1 MRKTTTLWLAV
12 VALVALAAAPAF
24 GQLTGT
30 ITGTATDETGAV
42 LPGVTVTVDSPALIQ
57 PRSTTTGAGGSY
69 SIPALPPGDY
79 SVTFALSGFQTVVQE
94 GVGLRV
100 NSTLEVNGALGLSGV
115 EETVTVTGEAPVV
128 DVRSATV
135 QTNIEQE
142 LLDAVPTGRN
152 PWVMA
157 GLVPGMVTTRIDV
170 GGSNGMQQY
179 GMEIF
184 GSSAT
189 MQSFQVDGLKVNWP
203 GGTGGWTMQYYGFS
217 MYEEFNFQTSTHSA
231 ESDTGGVLMNMVVK
245 SGGNEFSGDV
255 IGLWN
260 ATDLQGEP
268 AEAGGAPITRSLDM
282 NGTLGGP
289 IVRDQAWFFAAY
301 RDWIHD
307 QEVTVPSDY
316 VGATPIDDNRIR
328 NLSGK
333 FTWQATDNDRLAV
346 TLQRN
351 WKDRYHRRDAPY
363 TAVADELAR
372 FQDQWADNYI
382 ASYNRVL
389 GDAALLDIR
398 LGRMVGVTPYILYS
412 EYCGIPVDEYPD
424 ARPCTENDI
433 AVRDPVRAELFNAD
447 PRGES
452 WGPNHRNQ
460 FNGSLTYYLD
470 TSGGS
475 HNFKVGGQASR
486 EFIESRQFK
495 SGDAFGELNDGV
507 PNRINI
513 SRTPKTSHERL
524 NTWAAYAQDAW
535 TIGDRLTLNIG
546 VRLDGVYG
554 YVPVQSSP
562 AGTWTALSEQL
573 AGDAFSV
580 TSEIGGLP
588 DWPMSLGPRLSFAY
602 DLFGDGRAAV
612 KGGWGRYYTQMG
624 NGLSSRANPNA
635 GASAW
640 VGWNDL
646 DGDKLVDLGPSGTL
660 VDSPEI
666 DLTRF
671 EGFTGGA
678 STVYDQDANRP
689 YSDDISL
696 GVDMTLGSDVSFSA
710 TYHRR
715 QHRDSLGTLNRAR
728 PPSAYTQTSFECA
741 ACPQA
746 TYTVFELQ
754 EEYRGTQ
761 DSVITSID
769 KLQSNYNGVA
779 LQLQK
784 RFSNNWQLLGGA
796 TFSSHRGVPHSLPWD
811 GSDWNNPNR
820 DINRLDGA
828 VLTDV
833 PWVFN
838 VAGSYIAP
846 YDIQLGWNYRARAGN
861 PLVSTA
867 RATGLVQGSESIYA
881 YERGDERT
889 ETITDLLDFNVR
901 KGFEL
906 DTVRI
911 EVGADLANIFN
922 SQKADA
928 LITGFGS
935 RYLQPS
941 RVLPP
946 RTIRFTAKLMF

>member
-1 MRKTTTLWLAV
+1 MRKTAI
-12 VALVALAAAPAF
+12 LVALALLAVVPAF
-24 GQLTGT
+24 AQQTGT
-30 ITGTATDETGAV
+30 ITGTATDEQGAV
-42 LPGVTVTVDSPALIQ
+42 LPGVTVTVESAALIA

-69 SIPALPPGDY
+69 NHPALPPGDY
-79 SVTFALSGFQTVVQE
+79 TVSFALSGFQTVVQE
-94 GVGLRV
+94 GVRV
-100 NSTLEVNGALGLSGV
+100 SVARTLQVNASLGISGV
-115 EETVTVTGEAPVV
+115 EETVTVTGDAPVV

-135 QTNIEQE
+135 QTNIERE
-142 LLDAVPTGRN
+142 LLEAVPTGRN

-184 GSSAT
+184 GSSAS

-217 MYEEFNFQTSTHSA
+217 MYEEFNFQTSQHSA

-255 IGLWN
+255 IGLYN
-260 ATDLQGEP
+260 VVDLQGEP
-268 AEAGGAPITRSLDM
+268 AEAGGAPITKSLDI

-289 IVRDQAWFFAAY
+289 IVRDKAWFFTAY
-301 RDWIHD
+301 RDWIHE
-307 QEVTVPSDY
+307 QEVSTPSDY
-316 VGATPIDDNRIR
+316 VGPQPIDDNRIR

-333 FTWQATDNDRLAV
+333 FTLQASDNDRLSV

-351 WKDRYHRRDAPY
+351 WKDRYHRRDSPY

-389 GDAALLDIR
+389 SDSALLDLR
-398 LGRMVGVTPYILYS
+398 FGRMTGVTPYILYS

-424 ARPCTENDI
+424 AGPCTENDI
-433 AVRDPVRAELFNAD
+433 AVRDPVRRELFNAD

-460 FNGSLTYYLD
+460 FNGSLTYYMD
-470 TSGGS
+470 TGSGS

-486 EFIESRQFK
+486 EYIESRQFK

-507 PNRINI
+507 PDRINI

-535 TIGDRLTLNIG
+535 TIGNRLTLNIG
-546 VRLDGVYG
+546 VRLDGIYG

-562 AGTWTALSEQL
+562 AGTWTALSQQL
-573 AGDAFSV
+573 SDAVFEV
-580 TSEIGGLP
+580 TSEITGLP
-588 DWPMSLGPRLSFAY
+588 NWPMNIGPRLSFAY

-640 VGWNDL
+640 VGWNDI
-646 DGDKLVDLGPSGTL
+646 DGDRLVDIGPSGTL

-666 DLTRF
+666 DLSRF

-678 STVYDQDANRP
+678 TTVYDQDASRP

-696 GVDMTLGSDVSFSA
+696 GVDMTLGSEVSFSA

-715 QHRDSLGTLNRAR
+715 QHRNSLGTLNRAR
-728 PPSAYTQTSFECA
+728 PSSAYTLTSFACST
-741 ACPQA
+741 CPQA
-746 TYTVFELQ
+746 TYEVYELQ
-754 EEYRGTQ
+754 EQYRGLQ
-761 DSVITSID
+761 DTVITSID
-769 KLQSNYNGVA
+769 KLQTNYNGVA

-784 RFSNNWQLLGGA
+784 RFSNRWQLLGGA
-796 TFSSHRGVPHSLPWD
+796 TFSSHRGIPHSLPWD

-820 DINRLDGA
+820 EINRLDGA
-828 VLTDV
+828 ILTDV

-846 YDIQLGWNYRARAGN
+846 LDIQIAWNYRARAGN

-867 RATGLVQGSESIYA
+867 RATGLNQGSESIYA

-889 ETITDLLDFNVR
+889 ETITNLLDINFR
-901 KGFEL
+901 KGF
-906 DTVRI
+906 DIDQARI
-911 EVGADLANIFN
+911 EFGADFANIFN

-946 RTIRFTAKLMF
+946 RIIRVTAKLLF

>member
-1 MRKTTTLWLAV
+1 MRKTAI
-12 VALVALAAAPAF
+12 LVALAMLAAVPAF
-24 GQLTGT
+24 AQQTGT
-30 ITGTATDETGAV
+30 ITGTATDEQGAV
-42 LPGVTVTVDSPALIQ
+42 LPGVTVTVESAALIA

-69 SIPALPPGDY
+69 SHPALPPGEY
-79 SVTFALSGFQTVVQE
+79 SVSFALSGFQTVIQE
-94 GVGLRV
+94 GVRLSVAR
-100 NSTLEVNGALGLSGV
+100 TLEVNASMGISGV
-115 EETVTVTGEAPVV
+115 EETVTVTGDAPVV

-142 LLDAVPTGRN
+142 LLEAVPTGRN

-184 GSSAT
+184 GSSAS

-245 SGGNEFSGDV
+245 SGGNEFSGDA

-260 ATDLQGEP
+260 AVDLQGEP
-268 AEAGGAPITRSLDM
+268 AEAGGAPITKSLDI
-282 NGTLGGP
+282 NGTFGGP
-289 IVRDQAWFFAAY
+289 IVRDKAWFFTAY
-301 RDWIHD
+301 RDWIHE
-307 QEVTVPSDY
+307 QEVSTPSDY
-316 VGATPIDDNRIR
+316 VGPQPIDDNRIR

-333 FTWQATDNDRLAV
+333 FTLQATDNDRLSV

-389 GDAALLDIR
+389 GDAALLDLR
-398 LGRMVGVTPYILYS
+398 FGRMVGVTPYILYS

-424 ARPCTENDI
+424 AGPCTENDI
-433 AVRDPVRAELFNAD
+433 SVRDPVRAELFNAD

-470 TSGGS
+470 TGAGS

-486 EFIESRQFK
+486 EYIESRQFK

-507 PNRINI
+507 PDRINI

-524 NTWAAYAQDAW
+524 NTWAMYAQDAW

-546 VRLDGVYG
+546 IRLDGVYG

-562 AGTWTALSEQL
+562 AGTWTALSQQL
-573 AGDAFSV
+573 SDAVFEV
-580 TSEIGGLP
+580 TSEITGLP
-588 DWPMSLGPRLSFAY
+588 DWPMNLGPRLSFAY
-602 DLFGDGRAAV
+602 DLFGDGRAAL

-624 NGLSSRANPNA
+624 NGLSSGANPNA

-646 DGDKLVDLGPSGTL
+646 DGDRLVDIGPSGTL

-666 DLTRF
+666 DLSRF

-696 GVDMTLGSDVSFSA
+696 GLDMTLGTEVSFSA

-715 QHRDSLGTLNRAR
+715 QHRDSLGVRNLAR
-728 PPSAYTQTSFECA
+728 PPSAYTLTSFECA
-741 ACPQA
+741 TCPQP
-746 TYTVFELQ
+746 TYEVYELQ
-754 EEYRGTQ
+754 EAYRGLQ
-761 DSVITSID
+761 DNIITSID
-769 KLQSNYNGVA
+769 TLQTNYNGVA

-784 RFSNNWQLLGGA
+784 RFSNRWQLLGGA
-796 TFSSHRGVPHSLPWD
+796 TFSSHRGVPHGLPWD
-811 GSDWNNPNR
+811 GADWNNPNR
-820 DINRLDGA
+820 EINRLDGA

-838 VAGSYIAP
+838 VAGSYLAP
-846 YDIQLGWNYRARAGN
+846 LDIQIAWNYRARAGN

-889 ETITDLLDFNVR
+889 DTITDLLDINFR
-901 KGFEL
+901 KGF
-906 DTVRI
+906 DIDQARI
-911 EVGADLANIFN
+911 EIGADFANIFN

-946 RTIRFTAKLMF
+946 RIIRFTAKLLF

>member
-1 MRKTTTLWLAV
+1 MRKTAI
-12 VALVALAAAPAF
+12 LVALALLAAVPAF
-24 GQLTGT
+24 AQQTGT
-30 ITGTATDETGAV
+30 ITGTATDEQGAV
-42 LPGVTVTVDSPALIQ
+42 LPGVTVTVNSPALIA

-69 SIPALPPGDY
+69 SHPALPPGEY
-79 SVTFALSGFQTVVQE
+79 SVSFALSGFQTVVQE
-94 GVGLRV
+94 GVRLSVAR
-100 NSTLEVNGALGLSGV
+100 TLEVNASMGISGV
-115 EETVTVTGEAPVV
+115 EETVTVTGDAPVV

-142 LLDAVPTGRN
+142 LLEAVPTGRN

-179 GMEIF
+179 GMEMF
-184 GSSAT
+184 GSSAA
-189 MQSFQVDGLKVNWP
+189 MQTFSVDGLKVNWP
-203 GGTGGWTMQYYGFS
+203 GSTGGWTMQYYGFS
-217 MYEEFNFQTSTHSA
+217 MYEEFNFQTSQHTA

-245 SGGNEFSGDV
+245 TGGNEFSGDA

-260 ATDLQGEP
+260 AVDLQGEP
-268 AEAGGAPITRSLDM
+268 AEAGGAPITKSLDI

-289 IVRDQAWFFAAY
+289 IVRDKAWFFTAY
-301 RDWIHD
+301 RDWIHE
-307 QEVTVPSDY
+307 QEVSVPDDF
-316 VGATPIDDNRIR
+316 VGQTPIDDNRIR
-328 NLSGK
+328 NISGK
-333 FTWQATDNDRLAV
+333 FTLQATDNDRLSV

-351 WKDRYHRRDAPY
+351 WKDRYHRRDPPY
-363 TAVADELAR
+363 TAVPDELAR

-382 ASYNRVL
+382 GSYNRVL
-389 GDAALLDIR
+389 GDAALLDLR
-398 LGRMVGVTPYILYS
+398 FGKMTGVTPYILYS

-424 ARPCTENDI
+424 ARACTENDI
-433 AVRDPVRAELFNAD
+433 SVIDSVRFEQFNAD
-447 PRGES
+447 RRGES

-470 TSGGS
+470 TTGGS

-486 EFIESRQFK
+486 EYIESRQFK
-495 SGDAFGELNDGV
+495 SGDAYGELVDGV

-524 NTWAAYAQDAW
+524 NTWALYAQDAW

-554 YVPVQSSP
+554 YIPVQSSP
-562 AGTWTALSEQL
+562 AGTWAAISEQL
-573 AGDAFSV
+573 TDASFEV
-580 TSEIGGLP
+580 TSEIGGFP
-588 DWPMSLGPRLSFAY
+588 DWPMNVGPRLSFAY
-602 DLFGDGRAAV
+602 DLFGDGRAAL

-624 NGLSSRANPNA
+624 NALSAAANPNA
-635 GASAW
+635 GRSAW

-646 DGDKLVDLGPSGTL
+646 DGDKLVDIGPSGTL
-660 VDSPEI
+660 ADSPEV
-666 DLTRF
+666 DLSEF
-671 EGFTGGA
+671 NGFSGAGA
-678 STVYDQDANRP
+678 SPYDKDSGRP

-696 GVDMTLGSDVSFSA
+696 GVDMTLGTEVSFSA

-715 QHRDSLGTLNRAR
+715 QHRDSLGRLNLAR
-728 PPSAYTQTSFECA
+728 PPSAYTLTSFTCA
-741 ACPQA
+741 TCPQA
-746 TYTVFELQ
+746 TYEVYELQ
-754 EEYRGTQ
+754 EAYRGQQ
-761 DSVITSID
+761 DNTITNLE
-769 KLQSNYNGVA
+769 KLQTNYNGVA
-779 LQLQK
+779 FQLQK
-784 RFSNNWQLLGGA
+784 RFSNRWQLLGGA
-796 TFSSHRGVPHSLPWD
+796 TFSSHRGVPHGLPYD
-811 GSDWNNPNR
+811 GTDWNNPNR
-820 DINRLDGA
+820 EINRLDGA

-846 YDIQLGWNYRARAGN
+846 LDIQIAWNYRARAGN

-889 ETITDLLDFNVR
+889 DTITDLLDINFR
-901 KGFEL
+901 KGF
-906 DTVRI
+906 DIDQARI
-911 EVGADLANIFN
+911 EIGADFANIFN

-928 LITGFGS
+928 LITSFGS

-946 RTIRFTAKLMF
+946 RIIRFTAKLLF

>member
-1 MRKTTTLWLAV
+1 MRKTVLVAAALLLMAAPV
-12 VALVALAAAPAF
+12 VA
-24 GQLTGT
+24 QQTGT
-30 ITGTATDETGAV
+30 ITGTATDEQGAV
-42 LPGVTVTVDSPALIQ
+42 IPGVTVTVDSPALIA

-69 SIPALPPGDY
+69 SHPALPPGAY
-79 SVTFALSGFQTVVQE
+79 SVTFSLQGFQTVVQE
-94 GVGLRV
+94 GVRVSVATTLRV
-100 NSTLEVNGALGLSGV
+100 DASMGLSGV
-115 EETVTVTGEAPVV
+115 EETVTVTGDAPVV

-135 QTNIEQE
+135 QTNIERE
-142 LLDAVPTGRN
+142 LLEAVPTGRN

-245 SGGNEFSGDV
+245 SGGNEFSGDA

-260 ATDLQGEP
+260 AVDLQGEP
-268 AEAGGAPITRSLDM
+268 TEAGGAPITKSLDI

-289 IVRDQAWFFAAY
+289 IVRDKAWFFTAY
-301 RDWIHD
+301 RDWIHE
-307 QEVTVPSDY
+307 QEISTLADY
-316 VGATPIDDNRIR
+316 VGPQPIDDNRIR

-333 FTWQATDNDRLAV
+333 FTLQATDNDRLSV

-351 WKDRYHRRDAPY
+351 WKDRYHRRDPPY

-389 GDAALLDIR
+389 SDAALLDLR
-398 LGRMVGVTPYILYS
+398 FGRMVGVTPYILYS

-424 ARPCTENDI
+424 ARACTENDI

-470 TSGGS
+470 TAGGS

-495 SGDAFGELNDGV
+495 SGDAFGELSDGV
-507 PNRINI
+507 PTRINI

-524 NTWAAYAQDAW
+524 NTWALYAQDAW

-546 VRLDGVYG
+546 VRFDGVYG
-554 YVPVQSSP
+554 YIPVQSSP
-562 AGTWTALSEQL
+562 PGTWTAVSEQL
-573 AGDAFSV
+573 SDASFEV

-588 DWPMSLGPRLSFAY
+588 DWPMNIGPRLSFAY
-602 DLFGDGRAAV
+602 DLFGDGRAAL

-624 NGLSSRANPNA
+624 NGLSGSANPNA
-635 GASAW
+635 GRSAW

-646 DGDKLVDLGPSGTL
+646 DGDRLVDIGPSGTL

-666 DLTRF
+666 DLSQF
-671 EGFTGGA
+671 DGFAGAGA
-678 STVYDQDANRP
+678 SPYDKDSRRP

-696 GVDMTLGSDVSFSA
+696 GVDMTLGTEVSFSA
-710 TYHRR
+710 TFHRR
-715 QHRDSLGTLNRAR
+715 QHRDSLGSLNLAR
-728 PPSAYTQTSFECA
+728 PPSAYTLTSFACA
-741 ACPQA
+741 TCPQA
-746 TYTVFELQ
+746 TYEVYELQ
-754 EEYRGTQ
+754 EAYRGLQ
-761 DSVITSID
+761 DNTITNVE
-769 KLQSNYNGVA
+769 KLQTNYNGVA
-779 LQLQK
+779 FQLQK
-784 RFSNNWQLLGGA
+784 RFSDRWQLLGGA

-811 GSDWNNPNR
+811 GTDWNNPNR

-833 PWVFN
+833 PWMFN

-846 YDIQLGWNYRARAGN
+846 LDIQIAWNYRARAGS
-861 PLVSTA
+861 PLVATA

-889 ETITDLLDFNVR
+889 ETVANLLDINFR
-901 KGFEL
+901 KGF
-906 DTVRI
+906 DIDQARI
-911 EVGADLANIFN
+911 EIGADVANIFN
-922 SQKADA
+922 SQAADA
-928 LITGFGS
+928 LITSFGS

-946 RTIRFTAKLMF
+946 RIIRFTAKLLF

>member
-1 MRKTTTLWLAV
+1 MRKTAI
-12 VALVALAAAPAF
+12 LVALALLAAVPVFA
-24 GQLTGT
+24 QQTGT
-30 ITGTATDETGAV
+30 ITGTATDEQGAV
-42 LPGVTVTVDSPALIQ
+42 LPGVTVTVSSPALIA

-69 SIPALPPGDY
+69 SHPALPPGEY
-79 SVTFALSGFQTVVQE
+79 SVSFGLSGFQTVVQE
-94 GVGLRV
+94 GVRLSVAR
-100 NSTLEVNGALGLSGV
+100 TLEVNASMGISGV
-115 EETVTVTGEAPVV
+115 EETVTVTGDAPVV

-142 LLDAVPTGRN
+142 LLEAVPTGRN

-179 GMEIF
+179 GMEMF
-184 GSSAT
+184 GSSAA
-189 MQSFQVDGLKVNWP
+189 MQTFSVDGLKVNWP
-203 GGTGGWTMQYYGFS
+203 GSTGGWTMQYYGFS
-217 MYEEFNFQTSTHSA
+217 MYEEFNFQTSQHTA

-245 SGGNEFSGDV
+245 TGGNEFSGDA

-260 ATDLQGEP
+260 AVDLQGEP
-268 AEAGGAPITRSLDM
+268 AEAGGAPITKSLDI

-289 IVRDQAWFFAAY
+289 IVRDKAWFFTAY
-301 RDWIHD
+301 RDWIHE
-307 QEVTVPSDY
+307 QEVSTPADY
-316 VGATPIDDNRIR
+316 VGPQPIDDNRIR

-333 FTWQATDNDRLAV
+333 FTLQATDNDRLSV

-351 WKDRYHRRDAPY
+351 WKDRYHRRDPPY

-389 GDAALLDIR
+389 GDAALLDLR
-398 LGRMVGVTPYILYS
+398 FGRMTGVTPYILYS

-470 TSGGS
+470 TAGGS

-486 EFIESRQFK
+486 EYIESRQFK
-495 SGDAFGELNDGV
+495 SGDAFGELSDGV
-507 PNRINI
+507 PTRINI

-524 NTWAAYAQDAW
+524 NTWALYAQDAW

-562 AGTWTALSEQL
+562 AGTWAAISEQL
-573 AGDAFSV
+573 TDASFEV
-580 TSEIGGLP
+580 TSEIGGFP
-588 DWPMSLGPRLSFAY
+588 DWPMNVGPRLSFAY
-602 DLFGDGRAAV
+602 DLFGDGRAAL

-624 NGLSSRANPNA
+624 NALSGAANPNA
-635 GASAW
+635 GRSAW

-646 DGDKLVDLGPSGTL
+646 DGDRLVDIGPSGTL
-660 VDSPEI
+660 ADSPEV
-666 DLTRF
+666 DLSEF
-671 EGFTGGA
+671 NGFSGAGA
-678 STVYDQDANRP
+678 SPYDKDAGRP

-696 GVDMTLGSDVSFSA
+696 GVDMTLGTEVSFSA

-715 QHRDSLGTLNRAR
+715 QHRDSLGRLNLAR
-728 PPSAYTQTSFECA
+728 PPSAYTLTSFECA
-741 ACPQA
+741 TCPQA
-746 TYTVFELQ
+746 TYEVYELQ
-754 EEYRGTQ
+754 EAYRGLQ
-761 DSVITSID
+761 DNTITNLE
-769 KLQSNYNGVA
+769 KLQTNYNGVA
-779 LQLQK
+779 FQLQK
-784 RFSNNWQLLGGA
+784 RFSNRWQLLGGA
-796 TFSSHRGVPHSLPWD
+796 TFSSHRGVPHGLPYD
-811 GSDWNNPNR
+811 GTDWNNPNR
-820 DINRLDGA
+820 EINRLDGA

-846 YDIQLGWNYRARAGN
+846 LDIQIAWNYRARAGN

-889 ETITDLLDFNVR
+889 ETITDLLDINFR
-901 KGFEL
+901 KGF
-906 DTVRI
+906 DIDQARI
-911 EVGADLANIFN
+911 EIGADFANIFN

-946 RTIRFTAKLMF
+946 RIIRFTVKLLF

>member
-1 MRKTTTLWLAV
+1 MRKTAIL
-12 VALVALAAAPAF
+12 VALVLLAAVPAF
-24 GQLTGT
+24 AQQSGT
-30 ITGTATDETGAV
+30 ITGTATDEQGAV
-42 LPGVTVTVDSPALIQ
+42 LPGVTVTVSSPALIA

-69 SIPALPPGDY
+69 SHPALPPGEY
-79 SVTFALSGFQTVVQE
+79 SVSFALSGFQTVVQE
-94 GVGLRV
+94 GVRLSVAR
-100 NSTLEVNGALGLSGV
+100 TLEVNASMGISGV
-115 EETVTVTGEAPVV
+115 EETVTVTGDAPVV

-135 QTNIEQE
+135 QTNIERE
-142 LLDAVPTGRN
+142 LLEAVPTGRN

-184 GSSAT
+184 GSSAS

-245 SGGNEFSGDV
+245 TGGNEFSGDA

-260 ATDLQGEP
+260 AVDLQGEP
-268 AEAGGAPITRSLDM
+268 AEAGGAPITKSLDI

-289 IVRDQAWFFAAY
+289 IVRDKAWFFTAY
-301 RDWIHD
+301 RDWIHE
-307 QEVTVPSDY
+307 QEVSTPADY
-316 VGATPIDDNRIR
+316 VGPQPIDDNRIR

-333 FTWQATDNDRLAV
+333 FTLQATDNDRLSV

-389 GDAALLDIR
+389 GDAALLDLR
-398 LGRMVGVTPYILYS
+398 FGRMTGVTPYILYS

-424 ARPCTENDI
+424 ARACTENDI
-433 AVRDPVRAELFNAD
+433 AVRDPVRRELFNAD

-470 TSGGS
+470 TAGGS

-495 SGDAFGELNDGV
+495 SGDAFGELDDGV
-507 PNRINI
+507 PSRINI

-524 NTWAAYAQDAW
+524 NTWALYAQDAW
-535 TIGDRLTLNIG
+535 TMGDRLTLNIG

-554 YVPVQSSP
+554 YIPVQSSP
-562 AGTWTALSEQL
+562 VGTWTAVSEQL
-573 AGDAFSV
+573 TDASFEV

-588 DWPMSLGPRLSFAY
+588 DWPMNVGPRLSFAY
-602 DLFGDGRAAV
+602 DLFGDGRAAL

-624 NGLSSRANPNA
+624 NGLSGSANPNA
-635 GASAW
+635 GRSAW

-646 DGDKLVDLGPSGTL
+646 DGDRLVDIGPSGTL

-666 DLTRF
+666 DLSQF
-671 EGFTGGA
+671 DGFAGAGA
-678 STVYDQDANRP
+678 SPYDKNSRRP

-696 GVDMTLGSDVSFSA
+696 GVDMTLGTEVSFSA

-715 QHRDSLGTLNRAR
+715 QHRDSLGSLNLAR
-728 PPSAYTQTSFECA
+728 PPSAYTLTSFTCA
-741 ACPQA
+741 TCPQA
-746 TYTVFELQ
+746 TYEVYELQ
-754 EEYRGTQ
+754 EAYRGLQ
-761 DSVITSID
+761 DNTITNVE
-769 KLQSNYNGVA
+769 KLKTNYNGVA
-779 LQLQK
+779 FQLQK
-784 RFSNNWQLLGGA
+784 RFSNRWQLLGGA

-811 GSDWNNPNR
+811 GTDWNNPNR

-828 VLTDV
+828 ILTDV

-838 VAGSYIAP
+838 VAGSYLAP
-846 YDIQLGWNYRARAGN
+846 LDIQIAWNYRARAGN

-889 ETITDLLDFNVR
+889 ETITDLLDINFR
-901 KGFEL
+901 KGF
-906 DTVRI
+906 DIDQARI
-911 EVGADLANIFN
+911 EIGADFANIFN

-928 LITGFGS
+928 LITSFGS

-946 RTIRFTAKLMF
+946 RIIRFTAKLLF

>member
-1 MRKTTTLWLAV
+1 MRKTAI
-12 VALVALAAAPAF
+12 LVALALLAVVPAF
-24 GQLTGT
+24 AQQTGT
-30 ITGTATDETGAV
+30 ITGTATDEQGAV
-42 LPGVTVTVDSPALIQ
+42 LPGVTVTVESAALIA

-69 SIPALPPGDY
+69 NHPALPPGDY
-79 SVTFALSGFQTVVQE
+79 TVSFALSGFQTVVQE
-94 GVGLRV
+94 GVRV
-100 NSTLEVNGALGLSGV
+100 SVARTLQVNASLGISGV
-115 EETVTVTGEAPVV
+115 EETVTVTGDAPVV

-135 QTNIEQE
+135 QTNIERE
-142 LLDAVPTGRN
+142 LLEAVPTGRN

-184 GSSAT
+184 GSSAS

-217 MYEEFNFQTSTHSA
+217 MYEEFNFQTSQHSA

-255 IGLWN
+255 IGLYN
-260 ATDLQGEP
+260 VVDLQGEP
-268 AEAGGAPITRSLDM
+268 AEAGGAPITKSLDI

-289 IVRDQAWFFAAY
+289 IVRDKAWFFTAY
-301 RDWIHD
+301 RDWIHE
-307 QEVTVPSDY
+307 QEVSTPSDY
-316 VGATPIDDNRIR
+316 VGPQPIDDNRIR

-333 FTWQATDNDRLAV
+333 FTLQASDNDRLSV

-351 WKDRYHRRDAPY
+351 WKDRYHRRDSPY

-389 GDAALLDIR
+389 SDSALLDLR
-398 LGRMVGVTPYILYS
+398 FGRMTGVTPYILYS

-424 ARPCTENDI
+424 AGPCTENDI
-433 AVRDPVRAELFNAD
+433 AVRDPVRRELFNAD

-460 FNGSLTYYLD
+460 FNGSLTYYMD
-470 TSGGS
+470 TGSGS

-486 EFIESRQFK
+486 EYIESRQFK

-507 PNRINI
+507 PDRINI

-535 TIGDRLTLNIG
+535 TIGNRLTLNIG
-546 VRLDGVYG
+546 VRLDGIYG

-562 AGTWTALSEQL
+562 AGTWTALSQQL
-573 AGDAFSV
+573 SDAVFEV
-580 TSEIGGLP
+580 TSEITGLP
-588 DWPMSLGPRLSFAY
+588 DWPMNIGPRLSFAY

-640 VGWNDL
+640 VGWNDI
-646 DGDKLVDLGPSGTL
+646 DGDRLVDIGPSGTL

-666 DLTRF
+666 DLSRF

-678 STVYDQDANRP
+678 TTVYDQDASRP

-696 GVDMTLGSDVSFSA
+696 GVDMTLGSEVSFSA

-715 QHRDSLGTLNRAR
+715 QHRNSLGTLNRAR
-728 PPSAYTQTSFECA
+728 PSSAYTLTSFACST
-741 ACPQA
+741 CPQA
-746 TYTVFELQ
+746 TYEVYELQ
-754 EEYRGTQ
+754 EQYRGLQ
-761 DSVITSID
+761 DTVITSID
-769 KLQSNYNGVA
+769 KLQTNYNGVA

-784 RFSNNWQLLGGA
+784 RFSNRWQLLGGA
-796 TFSSHRGVPHSLPWD
+796 TFSSHRGIPHSLPWD

-820 DINRLDGA
+820 EINRLDGA
-828 VLTDV
+828 ILTDV

-846 YDIQLGWNYRARAGN
+846 LDIQIAWNYRARAGN

-889 ETITDLLDFNVR
+889 ETITNLLDINFR
-901 KGFEL
+901 KGF
-906 DTVRI
+906 DIDQARI
-911 EVGADLANIFN
+911 EFGADFANIFN

-946 RTIRFTAKLMF
+946 RIIRVTAKLLF

>member
-1 MRKTTTLWLAV
+1 MRKTAI
-12 VALVALAAAPAF
+12 LVALAMLAAVPVLA
-24 GQLTGT
+24 QQTGT
-30 ITGTATDETGAV
+30 ITGTASDEQGAV
-42 LPGVTVTVDSPALIQ
+42 LPGVTVTVESDALIA

-69 SIPALPPGDY
+69 SHPALPPGEY
-79 SVTFALSGFQTVVQE
+79 SVSFALSGFQTVIQE
-94 GVGLRV
+94 GVRLSVAR
-100 NSTLEVNGALGLSGV
+100 TLEVNASMGISGV
-115 EETVTVTGEAPVV
+115 EETVTVTGDAPVV

-135 QTNIEQE
+135 QTNIERE
-142 LLDAVPTGRN
+142 LLEAVPTGRN

-184 GSSAT
+184 GSSAS

-245 SGGNEFSGDV
+245 TGGNEFSGDA

-260 ATDLQGEP
+260 AVDLQGEP
-268 AEAGGAPITRSLDM
+268 AEAGGAPITKSLDI

-289 IVRDQAWFFAAY
+289 IVRDKAWFFTAY
-301 RDWIHD
+301 RDWIHE
-307 QEVTVPSDY
+307 QEVSTPSDY
-316 VGATPIDDNRIR
+316 VGAPPIDDNRIR

-333 FTWQATDNDRLAV
+333 FTLQATDNDRLSV

-351 WKDRYHRRDAPY
+351 WKDRYHRRDPPY

-389 GDAALLDIR
+389 GDAALLDLR
-398 LGRMVGVTPYILYS
+398 FGRMTGVTPYILYS

-424 ARPCTENDI
+424 ARGCTENDI

-470 TSGGS
+470 TAGGS

-486 EFIESRQFK
+486 EYIESRQFK
-495 SGDAFGELNDGV
+495 SGDAFGELSDGV
-507 PNRINI
+507 PTRINI

-524 NTWAAYAQDAW
+524 NTWALYAQDAW
-535 TIGDRLTLNIG
+535 TIGDRLTLNLG

-554 YVPVQSSP
+554 YIPVQSSP
-562 AGTWTALSEQL
+562 PGTWTAVSEQL
-573 AGDAFSV
+573 TDASFEV
-580 TSEIGGLP
+580 TTEIGGLP
-588 DWPMSLGPRLSFAY
+588 DWPMNVGPRLSFAY

-624 NGLSSRANPNA
+624 NGLSSRGNPNA
-635 GASAW
+635 GRSAW

-646 DGDKLVDLGPSGTL
+646 DGDRLVDIGPSGTL

-666 DLTRF
+666 DLSEF
-671 EGFTGGA
+671 NGFSGA
-678 STVYDQDANRP
+678 GALPYDPDAGRP

-696 GVDMTLGSDVSFSA
+696 GVDMTLGTEVSFSA

-715 QHRDSLGTLNRAR
+715 QHRDSLGSLNLAR
-728 PPSAYTQTSFECA
+728 PPSAYTLTSFTCA
-741 ACPQA
+741 DCPQA
-746 TYTVFELQ
+746 TYEVYELQ
-754 EEYRGTQ
+754 EAYRGLQ
-761 DSVITSID
+761 DNTITNVE
-769 KLQSNYNGVA
+769 KLQTNYNGVA
-779 LQLQK
+779 FQLQK
-784 RFSNNWQLLGGA
+784 RFSNRWQLLGGA

-838 VAGSYIAP
+838 VAGSYLAP
-846 YDIQLGWNYRARAGN
+846 LDIQIAWNYRARAGN

-889 ETITDLLDFNVR
+889 DTITDLLDINFR
-901 KGFEL
+901 KGF
-906 DTVRI
+906 DIDQARI
-911 EVGADLANIFN
+911 ELGADFANIFN

-928 LITGFGS
+928 LITIFGS

-946 RTIRFTAKLMF
+946 RIIRFTAKLLF